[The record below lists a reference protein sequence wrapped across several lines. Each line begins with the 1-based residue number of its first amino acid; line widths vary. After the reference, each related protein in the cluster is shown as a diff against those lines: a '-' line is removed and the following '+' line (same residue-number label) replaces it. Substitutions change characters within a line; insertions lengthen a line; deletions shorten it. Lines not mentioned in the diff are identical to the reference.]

1 MTYLRYF
8 LPIGTA
14 LRELDYV
21 ESVECS
27 LSDEPVGHVCMV
39 VATRGRLTLSMI
51 AEIFELVEKLVG
63 TQRYHQ
69 IELGDNTIVL
79 SDLVYTQIMAE
90 VYEPIVNSY

>member
-1 MTYLRYF
+1 
-8 LPIGTA
+8 
-14 LRELDYV
+14 
-21 ESVECS
+21 
-27 LSDEPVGHVCMV
+27 MV